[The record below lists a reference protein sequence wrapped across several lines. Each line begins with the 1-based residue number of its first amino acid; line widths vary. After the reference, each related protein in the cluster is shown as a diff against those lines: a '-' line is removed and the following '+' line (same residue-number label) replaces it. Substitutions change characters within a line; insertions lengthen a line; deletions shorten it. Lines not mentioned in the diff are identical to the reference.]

1 MVFSLPVIKPFRRH
15 QIVER
20 TRDRT
25 SLMELDSN
33 TFVGAQRTC
42 EMAEEPAEPTNVEDF
57 TIRRLMK
64 EGNVTETQARQLIAA
79 LGYDWSS
86 LLREARFLAKK
97 R

>member
-1 MVFSLPVIKPFRRH
+1 MRSLALK
-15 QIVER
+15 
-20 TRDRT
+20 
-25 SLMELDSN
+25 
-33 TFVGAQRTC
+33 GCAK
-42 EMAEEPAEPTNVEDF
+42 MAEDPAEPTKVEDF